1 MAGGRPSK
9 KPKLLRHTISTDSAA
24 AHVHRHQIFALQQ
37 DGEFALRT
45 SYLPANPLSISDS
58 VAESPESPNNN
69 LADPWNEVEFDPVQ
83 NEPTTTVTEEVIKA
97 KRTRRV
103 RRNVVS
109 IYINERQSYL
119 DELICLEGRG
129 GESQCRCGVLS
140 AQFRCEDCF
149 SVELVCRDCIVQSH
163 YHAPLHRIK
172 QWKDDFFHTVSLM
185 SLGLHVQLGHRPGEE
200 CNSHRAAYDNDFVV
214 IDVHG
219 IHEIKLDYC
228 GCAHAPSRYKQLLR
242 ARWFPATTIDP
253 RTAATFAVLQLFHL
267 LSFESKVSAYE
278 FYHSLTQR
286 TDNIGTKPICDRY
299 SVFLRIVS
307 EWRHLKAL
315 KRSGWGHNPAG
326 IEATQEGEL
335 AVLCPACPQP
345 GKNLPE
351 GWENAPQSEQW
362 LYGLFLVIDANF
374 RLKRHLVSTDSKD
387 PGLSH
392 GWGYFVEEGKYKGHI
407 NMNSEVL
414 QEKSTCVSHNAVNMA
429 DTKSSKGLAAT
440 GVSTVDCARHDMK
453 LPNGFSYSFPR
464 YLNMDYLVFSALVAF
479 SQLIIFNFSYDIA
492 CQWHKKLWSRMPS
505 LPLAL
510 HLDHPSKFHLDAH
523 IKVCQT
529 KFSFNWTPWVGRMDG
544 EAPERGWANINRV
557 AASTKEMGPGARRDT
572 LDDHFGDWNWKKIS
586 GFAVE
591 AEKDHRAAL
600 QELEGSIEFSELG
613 AASIAEWKNEVKAWE
628 TDRTKPNPFD
638 SRVVGAS
645 IQSVSWFVSQCHFS
659 EMTQP
664 AVRLALVQ
672 QDAREL
678 EDGAVISLHAEV
690 TPSVLISTA
699 IDLEHAQRRLRVD
712 ADALGL
718 HVTDTQRANIV
729 TRRNALQHRVEAWS
743 SVQVLYMPIVANLHA
758 TTLPHPSHLQNT
770 GHDDSGLP
778 SSKPDSGKAEDFPL
792 LFPSDVCDLTV
803 CNPKLLEL
811 EWSLRYAQANDAL
824 AECRSHIRLRTQL
837 LRFKAQNI
845 RGQEDH
851 LAMSHAKYCCAHK
864 ALLALSTHIDHIGW
878 QRRFQ
883 PLKKSDLRP
892 MGDFG
897 GQTQGTTIMSW
908 IWLMHGVSA
917 DDSAGL
923 QDSLHVEWC
932 KARARHNRWH
942 EEIQLLMEEMRR
954 VLAFLKW
961 YIQWWEE
968 CATLRTFVRAE
979 ETEGFVAYAKR
990 QGAVCRALLTSFE
1003 DRWAGV
1009 AGLVES
1015 YGSYDKHS
1023 ACLWTAQSFIL

>member
-9 KPKLLRHTISTDSAA
+9 KPRLVRHTISTDSAA
-24 AHVHRHQIFALQQ
+24 AHVHRHRIFALQQ

-45 SYLPANPLSISDS
+45 SYLPANPLSISDL
-58 VAESPESPNNN
+58 VTESPESGSHNNHF
-69 LADPWNEVEFDPVQ
+69 ADPWNEAEFEPAQ
-83 NEPTTTVTEEVIKA
+83 NEPTTIIMEEVIKA
-97 KRTRRV
+97 KRTRR
-103 RRNVVS
+103 
-109 IYINERQSYL
+109 SYL
-119 DELICLEGRG
+119 DELIRLEGRG

-149 SVELVCRDCIVQSH
+149 SVELACRYCIVQSH
-163 YHAPLHRIK
+163 HHAPLHRIK

-185 SLGLHVQLGHRPGEE
+185 SLGLRVQLGHRPGEE
-200 CNSHRAAYDNDFVV
+200 CNSRRAAYDDDFVV

-278 FYHSLTQR
+278 FYHSLTRR
-286 TDNIGTKPICDRY
+286 TDNVGTKPIRDRY

-307 EWRHLKAL
+307 EWRHLKVL
-315 KRSGWGHNPAG
+315 KRSGRGHDPAG
-326 IEATQEGEL
+326 IKATQEGEL

-351 GWENAPQSEQW
+351 GWENAPQSERW
-362 LYGLFLVIDANF
+362 LYGLFLAIDANF
-374 RLKRHLVSTDSKD
+374 RLKRRLVSTDSKD
-387 PGLSH
+387 PGLSR
-392 GWGYFVEEGKYKGHI
+392 GWGYFVEEAKYKAHI
-407 NMNSEVL
+407 NMNSEVM
-414 QEKSTCVSHNAVNMA
+414 QEKSTCVSHNAVNLA

-440 GVSTVDCARHDMK
+440 GVGTVDCARHDMK
-453 LPNGFSYSFPR
+453 LPNGVGDLQKGEK
-464 YLNMDYLVFSALVAF
+464 YLNMDYLVFSALVSF
-479 SQLIIFNFSYDIA
+479 SQLTVFNFSYDIA

-510 HLDHPSKFHLDAH
+510 HLDHSTKVINYFVPKFHLDAH
-523 IKVCQT
+523 IKPCQT
-529 KFSFNWTPWVGRMDG
+529 KFSFNWTPWVGRTDG

-586 GFAVE
+586 GFGRTMLRKIKEAVE

-600 QELEGSIEFSELG
+600 QELEGSIKSSEMG
-613 AASIAEWKNEVKAWE
+613 AAAIAEWQNEVKAWE
-628 TDRTKPNPFD
+628 ADRTKPNPFD
-638 SRVVGAS
+638 SRIVGAS
-645 IQSVSWFVSQCHFS
+645 HQSVSWVVSHYHFS

-664 AVRLALVQ
+664 AVRLALAQ

-678 EDGAVISLHAEV
+678 EDGISLHTEV

-699 IDLEHAQRRLRVD
+699 IDIEHAQRRLRVD

-718 HVTDTQRANIV
+718 HATDTQKANVV
-729 TRRNALQHRVEAWS
+729 TRRNALQRRVEAWT
-743 SVQVLYMPIVANLHA
+743 SVQILYMPIVANLRA
-758 TTLPHPSHLQNT
+758 TTLPHQHHPQNT

-778 SSKPDSGKAEDFPL
+778 SPKPDSGNAEDFPL
-792 LFPSDVCDLTV
+792 LFPSDICGLTV
-803 CNPKLLEL
+803 CDPKLLET
-811 EWSLRYAQANDAL
+811 RVVTA
-824 AECRSHIRLRTQL
+824 CRSHIRLRSQL

-845 RGQEDH
+845 RGQGANTRARKTVDTVEDR
-851 LAMSHAKYCCAHK
+851 LAMSHAKYCRAHK
-864 ALLALSTHIDHIGW
+864 ALLALSTHVDHVGW
-878 QRRFQ
+878 QRSFQ
-883 PLKKSDLRP
+883 PLRKSDLRA

-897 GQTQGTTIMSW
+897 GQTQGTAIMSW
-908 IWLMHGVSA
+908 IWLTHGVSA
-917 DDSAGL
+917 NDSAGL
-923 QDSLHVEWC
+923 QDALRVEWC
-932 KARARHNRWH
+932 KARARHNRWC
-942 EEIQLLMEEMRR
+942 EEIRLLMEEMRR

-961 YIQWWEE
+961 HIQWWEE
-968 CATLRTFVRAE
+968 RATLRTFARAE

-990 QGAVCRALLTSFE
+990 QGAVRRALLMSFE

-1009 AGLVES
+1009 PHG
-1015 YGSYDKHS
+1015 
-1023 ACLWTAQSFIL
+1023 